1 MVIFKFKGGKIM
13 NLNTVNQIIS
23 NEKSKELLIN
33 IIVDGKTYTI
43 NTIASDFGN
52 EVLKIY
58 VDEEGAN

>member
-1 MVIFKFKGGKIM
+1 M
-13 NLNTVNQIIS
+13 NLKTLNQIIS
-23 NEKSKELLIN
+23 NEKSRELHIN

>member
-1 MVIFKFKGGKIM
+1 M
-13 NLNTVNQIIS
+13 NLNTVNQIIT
-23 NEKSKELLIN
+23 NEKSKELFIN